1 MKEESIG
8 KLTNYSDSEMDLR
21 SMKTESSEPAV
32 EIAITKETIQRK
44 RWSREGRKKNQLER
58 RQSP

>member
-8 KLTNYSDSEMDLR
+8 KLTNYSNSEIDL
-21 SMKTESSEPAV
+21 SMKIESSEPAV